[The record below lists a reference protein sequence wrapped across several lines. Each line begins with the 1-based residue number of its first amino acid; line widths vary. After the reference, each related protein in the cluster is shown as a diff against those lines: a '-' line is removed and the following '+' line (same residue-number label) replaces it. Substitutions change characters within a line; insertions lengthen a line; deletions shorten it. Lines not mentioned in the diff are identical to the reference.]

1 MRRLLVMLVLCSAL
15 APAHGAVRVHVMLSA
30 DTGPYHAAAAA
41 LQQAL
46 GSVPVSTGLAPEPV
60 PSDATVLVPLGM
72 LAADRAISVAA
83 GRPVFATLVPA
94 ASWARLTAGT
104 AGTHETALFLDQP
117 LQRHAALVRT
127 LLPPVRELGVVFGPS
142 SSALEARLQEVATHF
157 SIRIHGATVADPAE
171 VGDAVVAV
179 LQRSEALLALPDPQ
193 AYNRYTV
200 RAVLLATFRLRR
212 PVLGFSEAW
221 VRAGALGAVY
231 STPEQLGNELADIV
245 SEWAAERGAVPEARY
260 PSQYSLS
267 VNRQVAFSLGIN
279 LPADPVLLER
289 VRMLEATP

>member
-1 MRRLLVMLVLCSAL
+1 MRRLLAMLVLSSAL
-15 APAHGAVRVHVMLSA
+15 APAHGSERVHVMLSEEA
-30 DTGPYHAAAAA
+30 APYRAAAAA
-41 LQQAL
+41 IVQGL
-46 GSVPVSTGLAPEPV
+46 GSVPVSTGLATDPV
-60 PSDATVLVPLGM
+60 PGNATVLVPLGM
-72 LAADRAISVAA
+72 LATDRAIPAAA

-94 ASWARLTAGT
+94 ASWGRLMAGT
-104 AGTHETALFLDQP
+104 ANAQMTALFLDQP

-127 LLPPVRELGVVFGPS
+127 LLPPVRELGVVYGPS
-142 SSALEARLQEVATHF
+142 SGALEARLQEVATHF
-157 SIRIHGATVADPAE
+157 SIRIHGATVSDPAD

-212 PVLGFSEAW
+212 PVIGFSEAW

-231 STPEQLGNELADIV
+231 STPEQLGTELAGII
-245 SEWAAERGAVPEARY
+245 SAWATDRGPTPEARY

-279 LPADPVLLER
+279 LPTDPVLLER
-289 VRMLEATP
+289 VRALEANP